1 MKRALL
7 GSILV
12 FFLSTGA
19 MAQMILSVG
28 GALGFEY
35 AWAGLLGDSN
45 HELTCVTKNL
55 EFLSDT
61 SSHTNQQA
69 GAFVFP
75 ISAKER
81 FIGNS
86 PLTLSAGIGS
96 GLASIPTDQEDYSG
110 GGDDEE

>member
-1 MKRALL
+1 
-7 GSILV
+7 
-12 FFLSTGA
+12 
-19 MAQMILSVG
+19 MILSVG

-45 HELTCVTKNL
+45 HELTCVTMDL

-86 PLTLSAGIGS
+86 PLTWSAGIGS